1 MFFACIDVTS
11 INDHVM
17 FIECNKHQ
25 KNVIFAKMCHAR
37 PQKQRDTFEGG
48 VPHFFNNFE
57 GTPEIRGVPDS
68 VSIVRFRANVAK
80 SYMSAI
86 RNPANLGSG
95 RVFSGISTII
105 SQ

>member
-1 MFFACIDVTS
+1 MIQKTRCINV
-11 INDHVM
+11 N
-17 FIECNKHQ
+17 ER
-25 KNVIFAKMCHAR
+25 KNVTYKMCHAIFA
-37 PQKQRDTFEGG
+37 QKWPPKSRGG
-48 VPHFFNNFE
+48 TPPLFFNNFE

-86 RNPANLGSG
+86 ENPANLGSG